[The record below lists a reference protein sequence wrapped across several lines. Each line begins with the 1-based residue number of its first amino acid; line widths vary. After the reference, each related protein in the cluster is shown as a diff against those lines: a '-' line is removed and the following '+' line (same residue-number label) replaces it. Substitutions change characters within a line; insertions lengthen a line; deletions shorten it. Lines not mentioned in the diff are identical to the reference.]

1 MDVIWFNE
9 CHLCESPLGP
19 YVYSSIDNISK
30 INYYG
35 EIRPFFLEN
44 NEKRYMF
51 VGEKVHVVCYSCF
64 INKPKFSPWMQNHQ
78 QIGKKIKRH
87 TKSKTKEEILLWVD
101 GLKRYLKN
109 NN

>member
-1 MDVIWFNE
+1 MDVVWYHE
-9 CHLCESPLGP
+9 CHLCESPLEP
-19 YVYSSIDNISK
+19 HVYCSIENQDAIK
-30 INYYG
+30 YYG
-35 EIRPFFLEN
+35 KIRPLFLEN

-51 VGEKVHVVCYSCF
+51 VGDKVHRVCYSCAR
-64 INKPKFSPWMQNHQ
+64 NKPKFSPWMQNHQ
-78 QIGKKIKRH
+78 QIGKKIKHH